1 MKIRLLIY
9 SLILAF
15 GMTNLNL
22 SAQEKMSTE
31 EYHAKMK
38 SSIYTLY
45 KAANSQTFKMVSGKI
60 RRIAVQEE
68 SKWVPYYHAT
78 YAYVMAAFL
87 SEEKF
92 EAEELLN
99 QGQLMIDKANEY
111 SPNNSEIIALQ
122 GFLYQARI
130 GVNPDARAQEY
141 AQKAVHQYDQARF
154 INPENPRPYY
164 LIGQIL
170 YKLPEKFGG
179 NKPNACKHFQQASD
193 KFETFE
199 PRSEFSPNWGE
210 AGNHIML
217 GKCNQ

>member
-1 MKIRLLIY
+1 MKIRTLIY
-9 SLILAF
+9 SLLF
-15 GMTNLNL
+15 LL
-22 SAQEKMSTE
+22 SFLSPSLFAQEKMTTE

-45 KAANSQTFKMVSGKI
+45 KASNYQTFKMVSGQM
-60 RRIAVQEE
+60 RSIAEQEQT
-68 SKWVPYYHAT
+68 KWVPYYHAT

-92 EAEELLN
+92 DAEELLN
-99 QGQLMIDKANEY
+99 QGQMMIDKANEF

-130 GVNPDARAQEY
+130 IVNPEDRAQKY
-141 AQKAVHQYDQARF
+141 AQKAVHNYDQARF

-164 LIGQIL
+164 LLGQIL
-170 YKLPEKFGG
+170 YRLPPKLGG
-179 NKPNACKHFQQASD
+179 NKTNACRHFQLASE
-193 KFETFE
+193 KYESFK

-210 AGNHIML
+210 SGNHIML
-217 GKCNQ
+217 EKCNQ